1 MEDRGD
7 VVVGTSVFS
16 EFFTKTFSWGWR
28 FPIATNEQNLA
39 TIVVTRDGEWIW
51 FVVCGFVFL
60 DFFSLEFG
68 WVSGDCFSPEVPKIS
83 AVYKRR
89 EKKKDE
95 NQKPPP
101 AQKQQSAVAS
111 TAAAAFNARRAADNV
126 FVYTDEV

>member
-16 EFFTKTFSWGWR
+16 
-28 FPIATNEQNLA
+28 
-39 TIVVTRDGEWIW
+39 
-51 FVVCGFVFL
+51 
-60 DFFSLEFG
+60 
-68 WVSGDCFSPEVPKIS
+68 DCFSPEVPKIS

-101 AQKQQSAVAS
+101 AQQQQSAVAS
-111 TAAAAFNARRAADNV
+111 TAAAALNARRAADNV
-126 FVYTDEV
+126 FVYTDEVYENKDHRIPKKLLPRSWNNRSLSFR